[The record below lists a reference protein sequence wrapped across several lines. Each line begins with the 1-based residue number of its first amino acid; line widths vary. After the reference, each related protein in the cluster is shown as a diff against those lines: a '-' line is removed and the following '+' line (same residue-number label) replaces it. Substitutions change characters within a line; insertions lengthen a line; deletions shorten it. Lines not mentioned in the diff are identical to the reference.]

1 MVSIQ
6 QAKKVTNILVA
17 QIFLKLLAIIFDTF
31 LIDHTVLVFTETRRK
46 VL

>member
-31 LIDHTVLVFTETRRK
+31 LIDHTVETFK
-46 VL
+46 L